1 MKQMKITREHL
12 EHAAKQA
19 AQHLHDARRRF
30 EAARVEL
37 DEALQNAAVS
47 AERLRFSEAI
57 GGPAPKPPKEQ
68 KQDAQSI

>member
-1 MKQMKITREHL
+1 LKITREQL
-12 EHAAKQA
+12 ERASKEAD
-19 AQHLHDARRRF
+19 QHLHDARRRF
-30 EAARVEL
+30 DHARSEL

-57 GGPAPKPPKEQ
+57 GGRAPKPPKEQ